1 MKPIEKLKAVRLAAC
16 RERPYLSSAIF
27 SMSPVESPGIETMA
41 VSQDWKLYFSPEFVE
56 ETPSNLL
63 VTVILHEVAH
73 LIRDHAARAK
83 SLCADS
89 KRWNLAADAEIN
101 DDLFAEG
108 FEFPGFPILPDYF
121 QMDTGLLVED
131 YYGKGCKKPPPPK
144 CPKCKSKK
152 LKGKGIPNSKPPS
165 VRITC
170 MDCGW
175 SQVVPV
181 GPSEDVDG
189 NIPVTNVPE
198 EESAPSPHDCDSTSD
213 SKKEKHRKE
222 KGGSGSDGKR
232 RKYETETDSDLAIS
246 PSEAEIIRQRVAV
259 DIQDHVQNRGHV
271 AGSWR
276 RYAESR
282 LETPTIPWQN
292 ILAAYVRRAV
302 AQVAGKV
309 DYTYRRPSRRQS
321 ISADIIFPAM
331 FQPKPEI
338 AIVLD
343 TSGSMSDDMISDCLV
358 EIEGIAKA
366 AGGTVHA
373 MAVAAD
379 VQNIQRIRSA
389 KQLAL
394 GGGGGTD
401 MTKGFLAALTLKPKP
416 HIIICLTDGYTP
428 WPNSGDLKGAIG
440 IVACTTNARVP
451 DFLKTVR
458 VE

>member
-1 MKPIEKLKAVRLAAC
+1 MLDPMAKLKAVRLAAC
-16 RERPYLSSAIF
+16 QKRPYLSSAIF

-41 VSQDWKLYFSPEFVE
+41 VSQDWKLYFSPKFVE

-63 VTVILHEVAH
+63 VTVLLHEVSH
-73 LIRDHAARAK
+73 LIRDHAARAR
-83 SLCADS
+83 SFCADP

-108 FEFPGFPILPDYF
+108 FAFPGSPVLPKHFGMKD
-121 QMDTGLLVED
+121 GLLVED
-131 YYGKGCKKPPPPK
+131 YYGSGKEPPPCKPE
-144 CPKCKSKK
+144 CPQCKSKR
-152 LKGKGIPNSKPPS
+152 LKGKGIPNSKPPKI
-165 VRITC
+165 RITC

-175 SQVVPV
+175 SDIFEVKP
-181 GPSEDVDG
+181 GDGEGG
-189 NIPVTNVPE
+189 NIPIDDAPNDGNGEGDQGDQEKE
-198 EESAPSPHDCDSTSD
+198 E
-213 SKKEKHRKE
+213 
-222 KGGSGSDGKR
+222 GGSGSDGQR
-232 RKYETETDSDLAIS
+232 RAYETDEDPDLSIS

-259 DIQDHVQNRGHV
+259 DISTHVSQRGRV
-271 AGSWR
+271 PGTWR
-276 RYAESR
+276 RYAEKR
-282 LETPTIPWQN
+282 LEVAKIPWQN

-321 ISADIIFPAM
+321 ISADIIFPSM
-331 FQPKPEI
+331 FRPKPEI
-338 AIVLD
+338 AVVLD
-343 TSGSMSDDMISDCLV
+343 TSGSMSNDMISDCLV
-358 EIEGIAKA
+358 EIEGIVKA

-373 MAVAAD
+373 MAVDAD
-379 VQNIQRIRSA
+379 VQNIQKIRRA

-401 MTKGFLAALTLKPKP
+401 MTKGFEAALTLKPKP

-428 WPNSGDLKGAIG
+428 WPAQKDLKGAIG
-440 IVACTTNARVP
+440 IVACTTDTDVP